1 MIINNP
7 LVMTITTLMKL
18 WKFLFIRHQNG
29 SPHEKRS
36 GSKSL
41 KF

>member
-7 LVMTITTLMKL
+7 VVMTITTLMKL

-29 SPHEKRS
+29 SPYEIRI
-36 GSKSL
+36 GCKSL